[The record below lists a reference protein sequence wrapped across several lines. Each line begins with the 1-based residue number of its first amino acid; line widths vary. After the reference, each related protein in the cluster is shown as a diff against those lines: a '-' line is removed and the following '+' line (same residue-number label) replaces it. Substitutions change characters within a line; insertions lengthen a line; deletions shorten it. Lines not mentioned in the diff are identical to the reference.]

1 MEVKS
6 NLRQA
11 IRTYQKI
18 PISGDSAAPYY
29 KPISAKLINFEV
41 NRSISGLKEVIT
53 QAEPLFSR
61 DKIVAAITEDILLRE
76 IAYCLNFEGHPHQ
89 LQANGTRTIQ
99 PDSHFSYLRHY
110 AVEQHSTG
118 LTVFD
123 RLYEDVRGYIEHS
136 RQTINVP
143 AHLRDP
149 WLCGREMLEWF
160 DTIVSH
166 GKSDGA
172 HARLA

>member
-18 PISGDSAAPYY
+18 PISGDSAAPYH

-41 NRSISGLKEVIT
+41 NNSISGLKEVIT
-53 QAEPLFSR
+53 QTEPLFSH
-61 DKIVAAITEDILLRE
+61 DKIVATITEDILLRE
-76 IAYCLNFEGHPHQ
+76 TAYCLKSSGRPHQ
-89 LQANGTRTIQ
+89 RQATEPNKAHSD
-99 PDSHFSYLRHY
+99 PYFSYLLYY
-110 AVEQHSTG
+110 AVAQHPTG

-123 RLYEDVRGYIEHS
+123 RLYDDIREYIEHS
-136 RQTINVP
+136 RQTLNAP
-143 AHLRDP
+143 NHLRDP
-149 WLCGREMLEWF
+149 WLCGQEMLERF
-160 DTIVSH
+160 ETIVSH
-166 GKSDGA
+166 GKSGGA